1 MEPIIAPVSL
11 DLIKA
16 ELTPYKKLRD
26 TNKGGNEIY
35 VINHHDSPN
44 VMLEIG
50 RLREEAFRDS
60 GGGSGL
66 AADIDEFDTMDN
78 PYQQL
83 IVWDPDAE
91 KILGGYRYIL
101 GGDIRLDENG
111 QPILAT
117 AHMFHFSQKFI
128 DEYLPYT
135 IELGRSFV
143 TPEYQS
149 SKAGC
154 KGLFALD
161 NLFDGLGALAIQ
173 RPNMKYF
180 FGKMT
185 MYPEYNREARDLIQY
200 FLFKHFEDKEDLVV
214 PVEPLKIE
222 TPVGYMQSILTEDE
236 FKEDYRLLNAAVRKH
251 GVNIPPLVNSYMNLS
266 PTMKM
271 FGGGINHEF
280 SEAEETCI
288 LIAFDEIYDAKLER
302 HVDSFIKEKAD
313 NIKRRFPLFFEN
325 MGDRLT
331 EMLANRRAKVQAN
344 MARRQAR
351 RKARRSTRKTKRQAK
366 K

>member
-1 MEPIIAPVSL
+1 MEKPIIAPVSL

-16 ELTPYKKLRD
+16 ELTPAKKLRD
-26 TNKGGNEIY
+26 TNKSRNEIY

-44 VMLEIG
+44 VMREIA
-50 RLREEAFRDS
+50 RLREVTFRDA

-66 AADIDEFDTMDN
+66 EMDIDEFDTMEN

-83 IVWDPDAE
+83 IVWDPEAE

-101 GGDIRLDENG
+101 GSDIKLDENG
-111 QPILAT
+111 QPLLAT
-117 AHMFHFSQKFI
+117 AHMFHFSEKFVK
-128 DEYLPYT
+128 EYLPYT

-149 SKAGC
+149 SKAGT
-154 KGLFALD
+154 KALFALD
-161 NLFDGLGALAIQ
+161 NLWDGLGALIVKCT
-173 RPNMKYF
+173 NMKYF

-185 MYPEYNREARDLIQY
+185 MYPEYNREARDLIQH
-200 FLFKHFEDKEDLVV
+200 FLFKHFEDKDKLVV
-214 PVEPLKIE
+214 PMDPLVIE
-222 TPVGYMQSILTEDE
+222 TPTAELERVLHEKE
-236 FKEDYRLLNAAVRKH
+236 FKDDYKLLNAAVRSY
-251 GVNIPPLVNSYMNLS
+251 GVNIPPLVNSYMSLS

-288 LIAFDEIYDAKLER
+288 LVTFDDIYDAKKAR
-302 HVDSFIKEKAD
+302 HVDSFIKEKVEE
-313 NIKRRFPLFFEN
+313 IKVRFPIFFEN
-325 MGDRLT
+325 MGDQIEL
-331 EMLANRRAKVQAN
+331 MMANRRERIE
-344 MARRQAR
+344 ARRAQRQAR
-351 RKARRSTRKTKRQAK
+351 RKDRKSK